1 MNRRL
6 KRTRLCDL
14 ACLLSILATISFV
27 PGARGGT
34 VIDVK
39 TVYFDEKR
47 PEEGAT
53 IYFDDNRVRFDA
65 IEGGERLMLV
75 FRRNEKGEPV
85 CWVID
90 KEKKTYVELNN
101 KSVEDIQAQAERARQ
116 IYEDQLRNA
125 PPDQRE
131 QIKRTMEAQLGAVGW
146 NRITVT
152 FKKIASGVKLK
163 NWRCTQY
170 ESFLNGAKHED
181 VWTTAAKD
189 IGLAG
194 SDLQVLHEMGD
205 LFSGISSQTN
215 AFFQIGRDVN
225 QGGFE
230 GFPVVV
236 VQYKD
241 GKKYEK
247 SEVTAIRSEKLD
259 KSVFE
264 LPQGVEKRKLAD

>member
-6 KRTRLCDL
+6 KRARFCNLT
-14 ACLLSILATISFV
+14 CLLSIFATISFV

-34 VIDVK
+34 VIEVK
-39 TVYFDEKR
+39 TVFFDEKR

-65 IEGGERLMLV
+65 IEGGERLILV
-75 FRRNEKGEPV
+75 FRLNEKGEPV

-90 KEKKTYVELNN
+90 KEKKTYVELNKKN
-101 KSVEDIQAQAERARQ
+101 VEDIRAQAERARQ
-116 IYEDQLRNA
+116 MFEEQMRNA

-181 VWTTAAKD
+181 VWAAAAKD
-189 IGLAG
+189 LGLAG

-247 SEVTAIRSEKLD
+247 SEVTAIRREKLD
-259 KSVFE
+259 GSVFD
-264 LPQGVEKRKLAD
+264 LPEGVEQRKLTD

>member
-6 KRTRLCDL
+6 KRTHLCGL
-14 ACLLSILATISFV
+14 ACLLIILAAISFV

-34 VIDVK
+34 VVDVK
-39 TVYFDEKR
+39 TVYFDENR

-75 FRRNEKGEPV
+75 FRLNEKGEPV

-90 KEKKTYVELNN
+90 KEKKTYVELNKKN
-101 KSVEDIQAQAERARQ
+101 VGDIQAQAERARQ
-116 IYEDQLRNA
+116 MYEDQLRNA

-131 QIKRTMEAQLGAVGW
+131 QLKKTMEAQLGAMGW

-163 NWRCTQY
+163 DWRCTQY
-170 ESFLNGAKHED
+170 ESYVNGAKHED
-181 VWTTAAKD
+181 LWAAAAKD
-189 IGLAG
+189 IGLAEA
-194 SDLQVLHEMGD
+194 DLQVLHEMGD

-215 AFFQIGRDVN
+215 AFFQIGRDVD

-241 GKKYEK
+241 GKKYER
-247 SEVTAIRSEKLD
+247 SEVTAIRREKLD
-259 KSVFE
+259 RSFFE
-264 LPQGVEKRKLAD
+264 LPEGVEQRKLTD